1 MRRRAATVA
10 AIAIACAALTGCSLQ
25 QGLADRIPQ
34 SPQRAPAPAIDAP
47 TLSGPAFD
55 WASTRGHPL
64 VLDFWGSWCGPCRA
78 EQHDL
83 NAIEAAYAPRG
94 IHFLGVDLRDDD
106 ASGRA
111 YLAGYG
117 VAYPSVSD
125 PDEQIS
131 AAYDVA
137 APPTIIV
144 VDSRGLIVSR
154 FLGTLAGLRAAL
166 DRVR

>member
-1 MRRRAATVA
+1 M
-10 AIAIACAALTGCSLQ
+10 
-25 QGLADRIPQ
+25 
-34 SPQRAPAPAIDAP
+34 
-47 TLSGPAFD
+47 
-55 WASTRGHPL
+55 
-64 VLDFWGSWCGPCRA
+64 
-78 EQHDL
+78 
-83 NAIEAAYAPRG
+83 
-94 IHFLGVDLRDDD
+94 
-106 ASGRA
+106 
-111 YLAGYG
+111 
-117 VAYPSVSD
+117 AYPSVSD